1 MCEKPFVHKSAYTNV
16 KNITKDTLLSCIV
29 SLICEKDFNVIISKD
44 LNETIKYLLKMTKK
58 YYSLDNNPI
67 CNNINYLSNNKKN
80 SQINKENI
88 GELMMSNIPNISINI
103 AGQLLEPFH
112 GDIYLFLENI
122 KKNPEYINSLTIKD
136 KNNKIRKLS
145 KNVKESLLNYLT

>member
-1 MCEKPFVHKSAYTNV
+1 
-16 KNITKDTLLSCIV
+16 
-29 SLICEKDFNVIISKD
+29 
-44 LNETIKYLLKMTKK
+44 MTKK